1 MLHRMRQCTASFCKR
16 KDTSDT
22 DMPTKVHS
30 ATNVESRNRM
40 KPKVWVDRISKPI
53 DEMLAQSL
61 EWLQWTELVP
71 SNARVSIKPNLTY
84 PFYKPGVTTSPALL
98 ESVVK
103 LLRTRTEHITIVES
117 DGGSYAWPAQQAFE
131 GHGINSICAR
141 YGVRAV
147 NLTESP
153 REWAETDIQGRRIK
167 VEMSRLLLHETDVFI
182 TMPVPKVHVMTRVS
196 LGFKNQWGCLP
207 DVKRLRNHSE
217 FPCKVLAINKLLKP
231 RLAIFDG
238 AYFLNKTG
246 PMEGEPVK
254 MNLLIVSDDAGAGS
268 LACCQIMQIDPRSAA
283 SLRLA
288 MREGMM
294 PRRIEDVTLN
304 APLAPFIGPRFTLE
318 RSWMHWITLGVFN
331 SRLATR
337 LVYDSPMAKPLHD
350 IVYFFRGRPKDFAPR
365 W

>member
-1 MLHRMRQCTASFCKR
+1 MTH
-16 KDTSDT
+16 
-22 DMPTKVHS
+22 
-30 ATNVESRNRM
+30 
-40 KPKVWVDRISKPI
+40 KVWVDRMAEPI
-53 DEMLAQSL
+53 DDTVARCMDWLA
-61 EWLQWTELVP
+61 WTELVP
-71 SNARVSIKPNLTY
+71 INARVSIKPNLTY

-103 LLRTRTEHITIVES
+103 LLRTRTPHITIVES
-117 DGGSYAWPAQQAFE
+117 DGGSYAWPAQKAFE
-131 GHGINSICAR
+131 GHGIDHICAR

-167 VEMSRLLLHETDVFI
+167 VEMSRLLLRETDVFI

-207 DVKRLRNHSE
+207 DVKRLRNHSQ
-217 FPCKVLAINKLLKP
+217 FPYKVLAINKLLKP

-238 AYFLNKTG
+238 TYFLNKTG

-254 MNLLIVSDDAGAGS
+254 MNLLIASDDAGAGS
-268 LACCQIMQIDPRSAA
+268 LACCEIMQIDPREATH
-283 SLRLA
+283 LRLA

-294 PRRIEDVTLN
+294 PSRIEDVTLN
-304 APLAPFIGPRFTLE
+304 TQLAPFIGPRFSLQRT
-318 RSWMHWITLGVFN
+318 WMHWLTLGVFK
-331 SRLATR
+331 SRVATQ
-337 LVYDSPMAKPLHD
+337 LVYDSPFAKPLHD
-350 IVYFFRGRPKDFAPR
+350 LIYLVRGRPQDFAPR

>member
-1 MLHRMRQCTASFCKR
+1 MH
-16 KDTSDT
+16 
-22 DMPTKVHS
+22 
-30 ATNVESRNRM
+30 
-40 KPKVWVDRISKPI
+40 KVWVDRITEPI
-53 DEMLAQSL
+53 DDTVVRCMD
-61 EWLQWTELVP
+61 WLGWTGLVP
-71 SNARVSIKPNLTY
+71 ENARVSIKPNLTY

-103 LLRTRTEHITIVES
+103 LLRTRTSHITIVES
-117 DGGSYAWPAQQAFE
+117 DGGSYAWPAQKAFE
-131 GHGINSICAR
+131 GHRIDHICAR

-147 NLTESP
+147 NLTNYP
-153 REWAETDIQGRRIK
+153 REWAKTDIQGRRIK

-207 DVKRLRNHSE
+207 DVKRLRNHSQ
-217 FPCKVLAINKLLKP
+217 FPHMVLAINKLLKP

-238 AYFLNKTG
+238 TYFLNKTG

-254 MNLLIVSDDAGAGS
+254 MNLLIASDDAGAGS
-268 LACCQIMQIDPRSAA
+268 LACCELMQIDPHSVAH
-283 SLRLA
+283 LRLA

-294 PRRIEDVTLN
+294 PATIEAVTVN
-304 APLAPFIGPRFTLE
+304 TPLASFIGPRFCLQ
-318 RSWMHWITLGVFN
+318 RSWIHWITLGIFR

-337 LVYDSPMAKPLHD
+337 LAYDSPLAKPLHD
-350 IVYFFRGRPKDFAPR
+350 LLYFFRGRPKDFAPR